1 MAKVLEMVFR
11 NESGKE
17 IVVSLAEPKDDLNLA
32 QVRTVMEMAV
42 AKNILR
48 SNGGALNQVVEAR
61 INSREAVVLA

>member
-17 IVVSLAEPKDDLNLA
+17 IVVSLAEPKDDLNLT

-48 SNGGALNQVVEAR
+48 SSGGALNQVVEAR